1 MRLKRKTI
9 SANVK
14 RRTERRHLQ
23 MTHLPPTQETAAAWT
38 SAEQSIPGMFRPTHP
53 RTIRCHSWRRRTAQG
68 HNFQPISLAT
78 SGHTHLVTLG
88 IQRAGLKSLRAKS
101 FLDDLLYREFDTL
114 SQTGSRSNIGTG
126 VVQALTFRQVGFSSA
141 SPINDQ
147 SLLTR
152 DAQSRSFT
160 GRRPCKS
167 YASSTARSTSLG
179 AGSRLS
185 AV

>member
-101 FLDDLLYREFDTL
+101 FLDDLLYREVDTL
-114 SQTGSRSNIGTG
+114 SQARSWSNFGAG
-126 VVQALTFRQVGFSSA
+126 VAEALTCRHAEFS
-141 SPINDQ
+141 P
-147 SLLTR
+147 
-152 DAQSRSFT
+152 
-160 GRRPCKS
+160 
-167 YASSTARSTSLG
+167 SSTVSSRFHSPETHKAGALPDSDAST
-179 AGSRLS
+179 ATQ
-185 AV
+185 